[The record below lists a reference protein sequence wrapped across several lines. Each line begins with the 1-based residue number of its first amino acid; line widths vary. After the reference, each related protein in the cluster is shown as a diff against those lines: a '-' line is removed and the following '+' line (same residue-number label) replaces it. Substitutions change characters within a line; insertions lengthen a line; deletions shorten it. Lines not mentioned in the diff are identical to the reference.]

1 MPFSSQIL
9 DIRENTK
16 TNATT
21 FADAS
26 LYRKA
31 NIVYKNLVTEITQA
45 TGHRNSF
52 IKQSYSNLVAV
63 SGLVSGDTGYNG
75 EYALPSD
82 CIIPVRIEVKLADD
96 QLPVPVYDQSE
107 NSKSEW
113 VENDLKGDTKLRFIR
128 NSFLLRP
135 LPTTSVTKGIYIEY
149 ISLPEVIDEA
159 TDTPEF
165 LSLFHNVLSLGVC
178 KQYFMRDVAKYSQE
192 LSFYGREY
200 QNAVNIMVKLF
211 QDRLPKNIRFS
222 SNPDYQTNSF
232 K

>member
-31 NIVYKNLVTEITQA
+31 NIVYKDMIAEITQA
-45 TGHRNSF
+45 TGHRNNF
-52 IKQSYSNLVAV
+52 IKIEYGDLKAVA
-63 SGLVSGDTGYNG
+63 SLSAGDLGFNG
-75 EYALPSD
+75 EYPLPSS
-82 CIIPVRIEVKLADD
+82 CLIPVRIEVKPADD

-113 VENDLKGDTKLRFIR
+113 VENDLKGDLKMRFIR
-128 NSFLLRP
+128 NSILLRP
-135 LPTTSVTKGIYIEY
+135 LPTVDVTAGIYWEFIG
-149 ISLPEVIDEA
+149 LPDDLDEA
-159 TDTPEF
+159 TDVPDF
-165 LSLFHNVLSLGVC
+165 LSLFHNVITLGVC
-178 KQYFMRDVAKYSQE
+178 EQYFMRDVVKYSQE
-192 LSFYGREY
+192 LTFYGRKY
-200 QNAVNIMVKLF
+200 ATATQKMVEF
-211 QDRLPKNIRFS
+211 YQDRLPKNIRFS
-222 SNPDYQTNSF
+222 SNAEYQTNAF